1 MKMKDIILKVLEE
14 IACGNTG
21 SCQINLQ
28 SESAR
33 ELIAN
38 KLEPE
43 LQKYLQATIESAVV
57 GGSDVGVMC
66 CGGGCHE

>member
-1 MKMKDIILKVLEE
+1 MKEIILKILEE
-14 IACGNTG
+14 VACGNTG
-21 SCQINLQ
+21 TCQINLQ

-43 LQKYLQATIESAVV
+43 IEKYVQRTIEDVVV
-57 GGSDVGVMC
+57 GVSENRC
-66 CGGGCHE
+66 CGGNCHEG

>member
-1 MKMKDIILKVLEE
+1 MKEIILKILEE
-14 IACGNTG
+14 VACGNTG
-21 SCQINLQ
+21 TCQINLQ

-43 LQKYLQATIESAVV
+43 IEKYIQRSIEDVVV
-57 GGSDVGVMC
+57 GVPENRC
-66 CGGGCHE
+66 CGGNCHEG

>member
-1 MKMKDIILKVLEE
+1 MKEIILKILEE
-14 IACGNTG
+14 VACGNTG
-21 SCQINLQ
+21 TCQINLQ

-43 LQKYLQATIESAVV
+43 IEKYVQRAIEDVVV
-57 GGSDVGVMC
+57 GVPENRC
-66 CGGGCHE
+66 CGGNCHEG

>member
-1 MKMKDIILKVLEE
+1 MKETILKVLSE
-14 IACGNTG
+14 IACSDTG

-33 ELIAN
+33 EMIAN
-38 KLEPE
+38 KLELE
-43 LQKYLQATIESAVV
+43 LNKYTSEMIELAVM
-57 GGSDVGVMC
+57 GGSDQC